1 MSSLLKTG
9 FVPFVMNNGN
19 NSEPFILDTNERAA
33 EKERQYKVIRSVSR
47 GEDADERSGD
57 RFEEMAA
64 TSVDTGKAVTMNEA
78 VLSDA
83 MYKAKELREDATNK
97 ALKII
102 ADANEEAEAIREAA
116 RQEGYNAGLEEGNME
131 AMRRADVYLQDIQT
145 QQDKQLEAEK
155 QKLEEMYEENQK
167 ALVDL
172 SAQLIAKLTG
182 ILVDDYEPVMLYMIN
197 SAIAEA
203 DSSGKFVIK
212 VSEDNYGYISDNK
225 DRILGAMNPNIE
237 LEIFGDIKLDGRQCI
252 IETDNGI
259 IDLSMDVQV
268 KNLIT
273 AMKLLS
279 DA

>member
-1 MSSLLKTG
+1 M
-9 FVPFVMNNGN
+9 
-19 NSEPFILDTNERAA
+19 DTNERAA

-47 GEDADERSGD
+47 GDDADEKSGD

-64 TSVDTGKAVTMNEA
+64 TSMDTGKAVAMNEA

-155 QKLEEMYEENQK
+155 QKLEELYEENQK

-172 SAQLIAKLTG
+172 SAQLIAKMTG